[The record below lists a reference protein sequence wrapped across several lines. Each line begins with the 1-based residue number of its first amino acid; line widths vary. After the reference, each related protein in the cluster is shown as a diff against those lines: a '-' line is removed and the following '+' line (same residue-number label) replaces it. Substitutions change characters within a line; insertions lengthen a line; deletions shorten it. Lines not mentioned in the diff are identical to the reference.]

1 MLKEWLASRTPPPQ
15 PRLSDRLDTAVR
27 DVAHSQEQITQSLVE
42 AACAV
47 LRETLEQTNT
57 GRNGTAALDL
67 LAADALITY
76 AVEAAADDCERFA
89 ALTDDMIA
97 RLSDVAGDGRTEPR

>member
-1 MLKEWLASRTPPPQ
+1 M
-15 PRLSDRLDTAVR
+15 DTAVR

-76 AVEAAADDCERFA
+76 AVEAAAEDCERFA
-89 ALTDDMIA
+89 TLTDEMIA
-97 RLSDVAGDGRTEPR
+97 RLSIIAADDRAKPR

>member
-15 PRLSDRLDTAVR
+15 PRLAARLDAALR
-27 DVAHSQEQITQSLVE
+27 DVGDSQEQIPQSLVE

-47 LRETLEQTNT
+47 LHDTLEQSNI

-76 AVEAAADDCERFA
+76 AVEAAAEDCERFV

-97 RLSDVAGDGRTEPR
+97 RLSVVVGDGRAEPR

>member
-15 PRLSDRLDTAVR
+15 SRLSARLDTAVR
-27 DVAHSQEQITQSLVE
+27 DVAHNQEQVSQSLVE

-47 LRETLEQTNT
+47 LRQTLEQSNT

-76 AVEAAADDCERFA
+76 AVEAATEDCERFA

-97 RLSDVAGDGRTEPR
+97 RLSVVPGDGRTESK

>member
-1 MLKEWLASRTPPPQ
+1 MEAAVADVTDTSDQ
-15 PRLSDRLDTAVR
+15 IPR
-27 DVAHSQEQITQSLVE
+27 SLVE

-47 LRETLEQTNT
+47 LSETLEQPST
-57 GRNGTAALDL
+57 GRDGTVALGL

-76 AVEAAADDCERFA
+76 AVEAAAEDCERFA

-97 RLSDVAGDGRTEPR
+97 RLSVVAGDGRAEPR